1 MAEDTSRPSGANKYS
16 IYAQR
21 SVDSTQV
28 DYNKVQKDLVTG
40 LNLIQADRETRKAAI
55 EKYRTA

>member
-28 DYNKVQKDLVTG
+28 DTTG
-40 LNLIQADRETRKAAI
+40 SKRPCYWT
-55 EKYRTA
+55 